1 MIPDILL
8 NNLVPWAVQVLV
20 IGSIGALLPLVLRI
34 RHPRSQ
40 LVYCH
45 VLLVVCVVLPVIQPW
60 QHPVIFSS
68 NAQGNTAVVATL
80 STTTSIDETIQWRQ
94 IIAWT
99 LLAGFLS
106 RLCWTAVGLWII
118 HRHEG
123 TSTPLYPVPGSI
135 KEAFLRTQA
144 DALFYLSQSGI
155 GPVTFGF
162 FRPVVLLP
170 ASFVSLDAE
179 AQCGIACHELV
190 HVRRRD
196 WLMTVLEE
204 LVAALFWF
212 HPAVW
217 WLLAQA
223 RLAREQLVDAE
234 VVCLTSAREPY
245 INALLI
251 MAGGRSG
258 LDVAPAPLFLRK
270 RHLFQRMQL
279 LVMEV
284 SMSRFRILSSYAAIV
299 AVLALAGWMLF
310 LSFPLIGRAEVK
322 EVVPAEVPKALQNQ
336 PGYVVNIQP
345 VRYPLEAVQKQ
356 IEGTVAIELTF
367 NAAGQIIDSRVLSG
381 PEELRQTA
389 LESALISRYSINTAR
404 TLQVLVDFRLAN
416 ARLPVPPPPPPP
428 PPPPAAALL
437 PGAILDSLEI
447 QGVSDAQA
455 ALLRQQLGLTE
466 GQPVKTEV
474 KFSDIQSA
482 AIASGIA
489 LPLVKISAHQTD
501 ANHVALSLGFGGAS
515 GARGGATG
523 VVGGFVP
530 AFARGAVSTGVNNYL
545 TPVSKVE
552 PVYPPLARQ
561 AGVQGAVVLQ
571 ATVNAQGSVENLKI
585 VSGHPLLIQAA
596 INAVKNWKYAPQVDT
611 VTTIATVNFA
621 F

>member
-45 VLLVVCVVLPVIQPW
+45 VLLVGCVVLPVIQPW

-68 NAQGNTAVVATL
+68 NAQGNAAVVATL
-80 STTTSIDETIQWRQ
+80 STTTSIDDTIQWRQ

-179 AQCGIACHELV
+179 TQCGIACHELV

-196 WLMTVLEE
+196 WLKTVLEE

-234 VVCLTSAREPY
+234 VVRLTSAREPY
-245 INALLI
+245 IHALLI
-251 MAGGRSG
+251 M
-258 LDVAPAPLFLRK
+258 D
-270 RHLFQRMQL
+270 
-279 LVMEV
+279 
-284 SMSRFRILSSYAAIV
+284 
-299 AVLALAGWMLF
+299 
-310 LSFPLIGRAEVK
+310 
-322 EVVPAEVPKALQNQ
+322 
-336 PGYVVNIQP
+336 
-345 VRYPLEAVQKQ
+345 
-356 IEGTVAIELTF
+356 
-367 NAAGQIIDSRVLSG
+367 
-381 PEELRQTA
+381 
-389 LESALISRYSINTAR
+389 
-404 TLQVLVDFRLAN
+404 
-416 ARLPVPPPPPPP
+416 
-428 PPPPAAALL
+428 
-437 PGAILDSLEI
+437 
-447 QGVSDAQA
+447 GV
-455 ALLRQQLGLTE
+455 
-466 GQPVKTEV
+466 
-474 KFSDIQSA
+474 
-482 AIASGIA
+482 
-489 LPLVKISAHQTD
+489 
-501 ANHVALSLGFGGAS
+501 
-515 GARGGATG
+515 
-523 VVGGFVP
+523 
-530 AFARGAVSTGVNNYL
+530 
-545 TPVSKVE
+545 
-552 PVYPPLARQ
+552 
-561 AGVQGAVVLQ
+561 
-571 ATVNAQGSVENLKI
+571 
-585 VSGHPLLIQAA
+585 
-596 INAVKNWKYAPQVDT
+596 
-611 VTTIATVNFA
+611 
-621 F
+621 